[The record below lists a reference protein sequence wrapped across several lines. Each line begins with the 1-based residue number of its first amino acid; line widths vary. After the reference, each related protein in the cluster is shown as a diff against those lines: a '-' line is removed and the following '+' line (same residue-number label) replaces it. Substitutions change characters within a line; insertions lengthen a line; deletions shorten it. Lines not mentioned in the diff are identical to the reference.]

1 MKKAISG
8 LYWVTGAQY
17 TSTMIRFM
25 GGIYL
30 ARMIDPV
37 FFGQQGL
44 VISVS
49 MLVWSFTMI
58 GEEPAL
64 LKKQDDVGNY
74 MQMLLFVRVIIVYF
88 LIAVMVFLWSVGW
101 LPGSGDVRN
110 YIIIVFLL
118 QAFTQVGAIY
128 MANIQKL
135 MFFRRLA
142 LYSLLPTVIAVSLAC
157 LLAFLGYKIWAL
169 LWLIIAEQLVQVI
182 LIILMSPKIFLPKF
196 NKPLALEFF
205 HFSKY
210 AVSGNLLDRF
220 HCQIDKISV
229 GSLIGERPLGFYQRA
244 YSIGGLMQSV
254 LTGGLS
260 TIVQPYFSKMQ
271 DYRDKF
277 GEKFELMS
285 SLLVRVSCAFYICM
299 ALILPEAIKLVYGE
313 KWIPAVPLFRLL
325 LPFAILH
332 GFRVILRNTH
342 QVAGSVKLLARAQII
357 ETLTLLVLLYPLIY
371 WKGVFGVPFAVNI
384 SFIVGVSMMLYYLKQ
399 YADFSIWRIFANP
412 LISSLVAAF
421 IALWFKS
428 AVSSKF
434 GDILNMGTL
443 IVVFFGSFV
452 ITLLLLEYS
461 YIKKT
466 VFMFI
471 RAT

>member
-17 TSTMIRFM
+17 ISTMIRFM

-30 ARMIDPV
+30 ARTIDPV

-44 VISVS
+44 VLSVS

-64 LKKQDDVGNY
+64 LKKQDDIDNY
-74 MQMLLFVRVIIVYF
+74 MQMLLFIRISIVC
-88 LIAVMVFLWSVGW
+88 LLVTIMVSLWSVGW
-101 LPGSGDVRN
+101 LPGSSDIKN
-110 YIIIVFLL
+110 YIIIIFLL

-135 MFFRRLA
+135 MFFRRMA
-142 LYSLLPTVIAVSLAC
+142 LYSLAPNVIAVSLAC
-157 LLAFLGYKIWAL
+157 LLAFWGYKIWAL
-169 LWLIIAEQLVQVI
+169 LWLVIAEQLVQVI
-182 LIILMSPKIFLPKF
+182 LIILLAPKIFLPKF

-210 AVSGNLLDRF
+210 AVSSSLLDRF

-229 GSLIGERPLGFYQRA
+229 GSLVGERPLGFYQRA

-260 TIVQPYFSKMQ
+260 TIVQPYFAKMQ
-271 DYRDKF
+271 EHRDKF
-277 GEKFELMS
+277 GEKFELLS
-285 SLLVRVSCAFYICM
+285 SFLIRVSCAFYICL
-299 ALILPEAIKLVYGE
+299 AFILPEAIKLVYGE

-342 QVAGSVKLLARAQII
+342 HVAGSVKLLTRAQII
-357 ETLTLLVLLYPLIY
+357 ETLTLMILLSPLIY
-371 WKGVFGVPFAVNI
+371 WKGVFGVPIAVNI
-384 SFIVGVSMMLYYLKQ
+384 SFIVGVSMMLYFLKQ
-399 YADFSIWRIFANP
+399 YAEFSIWKIFVNP
-412 LISSLVAAF
+412 LISSLAAAF
-421 IALWFKS
+421 IVLWFKY
-428 AVSSKF
+428 AVSSEP
-434 GDILNMGTL
+434 GDILNIGAL
-443 IVVFFGSFV
+443 IVVFFGSYV

-466 VFMFI
+466 VVMFI
-471 RAT
+471 RAS